1 MNTFIT
7 GPPYNAYKNYR
18 NIDNELG
25 YPSTMY
31 KNPKNIKQTLSWWAK
46 IKTRTLSKNIKIDPQ
61 KYAYQG
67 SSL

>member
-7 GPPYNAYKNYR
+7 VPPYNAYKNYR

-31 KNPKNIKQTLSWWAK
+31 KNPKNIKETLS
-46 IKTRTLSKNIKIDPQ
+46 
-61 KYAYQG
+61 
-67 SSL
+67 